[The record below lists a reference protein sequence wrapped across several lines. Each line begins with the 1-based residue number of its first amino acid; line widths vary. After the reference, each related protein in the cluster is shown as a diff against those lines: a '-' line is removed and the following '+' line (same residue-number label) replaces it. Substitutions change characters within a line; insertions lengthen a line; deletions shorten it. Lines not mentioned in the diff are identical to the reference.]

1 MTTDSYGN
9 YTQSGRKGYSSRT
22 IKVNQL
28 VETTWLRL
36 LVSINGASNKT
47 AFDTDDWTLTTTV
60 TAQSVT
66 CVGPPASDAVWTTI
80 ATPSG
85 ISYFWEG
92 TEFSTSSTATV
103 KVSSVPMG
111 PDGDT
116 PGTKNVTVEVI
127 KSLYT
132 SGKATVTL
140 GRYGKSYYN
149 G

>member
-47 AFDTDDWTLTTTV
+47 AFDTDDWTLTATV

-66 CVGPPASDAVWTTI
+66 CVGEPAADAAWTTI
-80 ATPSG
+80 TTPSG
-85 ISYFWEG
+85 ISYTWQG
-92 TEFSTSSTATV
+92 ASSTSSTATV
-103 KVSSVPMG
+103 AISDVDMG
-111 PDGDT
+111 YNGDNL
-116 PGTKNVTVEVI
+116 GTKDVTVEV
-127 KSLYT
+127 SLSGYT
-132 SGKATVTL
+132 GDSDTVTL